1 MRLIVKLFVNTLAII
16 ITAYLL
22 HQGVH
27 IDSLFTA
34 VVVAIALG
42 VINLFVKP
50 ILTILTLPLTIL
62 TFGLFAFIINAVIIL
77 LVSWLVH
84 GFHVDGFLWALA
96 FSLVLSIISAFLN
109 VFIKN

>member
-1 MRLIVKLFVNTLAII
+1 MGLLIKLFVNTLAIL

-34 VVVAIALG
+34 IVVAVVLG
-42 VINLFVKP
+42 VINLFAKP
-50 ILTILTLPLTIL
+50 ILVILTLPLTIL

-77 LVSWLVH
+77 LVSWFVP
-84 GFHVDGFLWALA
+84 GFHVNGFLWALA
-96 FSLVLSIISAFLN
+96 FSLVLSIINAFLN
-109 VFIKN
+109 VFIKS